1 MITLFSWFLIP
12 CVTVLAAGGTG
23 YLTSNFSVTASLAPG
38 SYLLITWAVL
48 TGGFFHFLIT
58 RIIGHAGCL
67 LPVGKEP
74 RLTDLAVFLLMFS
87 VFLPYSPEK
96 HPGASALHV
105 MAAFTATVL
114 FYVVIT
120 ILDLKLYFQYPDQ
133 FSFLTGL
140 LAVAAAGTFSL
151 LILAE
156 FLISSAL
163 EIFLTVFASLWLDTF
178 YRKVRHLSNKL
189 SAKEGV

>member
-12 CVTVLAAGGTG
+12 CVTFFAAGGTG

-38 SYLLITWAVL
+38 SCLLLAWAAL
-48 TGGFFHFLIT
+48 TGGFFHFLIK
-58 RIIGHAGCL
+58 RIIGQASFFL
-67 LPVGKEP
+67 SVGKEP
-74 RLTDLAVFLLMFS
+74 RLTDLAEFLLMFS
-87 VFLPYSPEK
+87 VLLPYTPEK
-96 HPGASALHV
+96 RPGISALHV
-105 MAAFTATVL
+105 MSAFTATVL

-120 ILDLKLYFQYPDQ
+120 MLDLKLYFQYPDH

-140 LAVAAAGTFSL
+140 LVLAIAGTFSL
-151 LILAE
+151 LILAD

-178 YRKVRHLSNKL
+178 YKKVLRLSKKL
-189 SAKEGV
+189 SAKEGI

>member
-12 CVTVLAAGGTG
+12 CVTFLAAGGTG

-38 SYLLITWAVL
+38 SLLLIVWAVL

-58 RIIGHAGCL
+58 RILSHVGFF
-67 LPVGKEP
+67 LPVRMEP
-74 RLTDLAVFLLMFS
+74 RLTSIAVFLLIFS

-96 HPGASALHV
+96 HPGISALHV
-105 MAAFTATVL
+105 MSAFTATVL

-120 ILDLKLYFQYPDQ
+120 ILDLKLYFRYPGQ
-133 FSFLTGL
+133 FSFMTGL
-140 LAVAAAGTFSL
+140 LAVAIGGTFSL
-151 LILAE
+151 LILAD

-163 EIFLTVFASLWLDTF
+163 EIFLTIFASLWLDTF
-178 YRKVRHLSNKL
+178 YKKVRRLSKK
-189 SAKEGV
+189 S

>member
-12 CVTVLAAGGTG
+12 CVTFLAAGGTG
-23 YLTSNFSVTASLAPG
+23 YLTSNFSVTASMAPG
-38 SYLLITWAVL
+38 SFLLIAWAVL

-58 RIIGHAGCL
+58 RIISRAGFL
-67 LPVGKEP
+67 LSVGKEP

-87 VFLPYSPEK
+87 VFLPYTPEK
-96 HPGASALHV
+96 HPGISALHV
-105 MAAFTATVL
+105 ISAFTATVL

-140 LAVAAAGTFSL
+140 LAIAISGTFSL
-151 LILAE
+151 LILAD

-163 EIFLTVFASLWLDTF
+163 EIFLTIFASLWLDTF
-178 YRKVRHLSNKL
+178 YRKVLRLSKKL
-189 SAKEGV
+189 SAEEGV